1 MGSARHHIPS
11 ISNGAVRART
21 GKDWAGWFGALDRAG
36 ARKLSHR
43 EIAQI
48 LSNRHHIPAWWSQM
62 VAVEYERARG
72 LRERHQGADGFSVA
86 VSRTL
91 STRLPHLYEVT
102 ARAGERRKW
111 FPKGAFEPSSHT
123 RDKYFRGR
131 WKQGMRVDIGFY
143 ARGAGRSQIAVQVSG
158 LPKKADVESTRAS
171 WTAALTKLQHL
182 LED

>member
-1 MGSARHHIPS
+1 MSVRHHIPS
-11 ISNGAVRART
+11 ISDAAVRART

-48 LSNRHHIPAWWSQM
+48 LSSRHRVPAWWSQM

-72 LRERHQGADGFSVA
+72 LRERHEGTDGFSVA
-86 VSRTL
+86 ISRTL

-111 FPKGAFEPSSHT
+111 FPRGVFEPSAHT
-123 RDKYFRGR
+123 RDKYLRGR
-131 WKQGMRVDIGFY
+131 WKQGPRVDIGFY
-143 ARGAGRSQIAVQVSG
+143 AKDGGKSQIAVQVSR
-158 LPKKADVESTRAS
+158 LAKKADVEPARAK
-171 WTAALTKLQHL
+171 WKAALTKLQHL
-182 LED
+182 LDE